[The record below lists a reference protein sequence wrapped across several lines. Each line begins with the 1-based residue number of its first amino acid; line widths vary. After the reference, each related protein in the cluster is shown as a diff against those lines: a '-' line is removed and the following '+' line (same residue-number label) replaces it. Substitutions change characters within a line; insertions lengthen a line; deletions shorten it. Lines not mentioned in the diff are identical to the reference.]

1 MCTKVPSRSF
11 GKYESFSWVQ
21 SFLPCL
27 NSAVQNKRGLDVKYN
42 ATAGGKA
49 DTCLLQLPEI
59 RGMVG
64 TNQKK

>member
-21 SFLPCL
+21 SFLPYL

-42 ATAGGKA
+42 AAAGGSA
-49 DTCLLQLPEI
+49 DMCLLQLPEI
-59 RGMVG
+59 RGTVRTSG
-64 TNQKK
+64 KK